1 MNDRMN
7 YLGILRVMG
16 NNFRYMKGNR
26 VRFLVGGVMGLGS
39 LAVAFLIP
47 YLYERLMELV
57 EAGASYGQMLSAIG
71 PAFGL
76 LLLLLPL
83 VCLGSWWQKTSAN
96 FATAN
101 MQRTVFGHT
110 MRLPV
115 SALETDRA
123 DKVIRAT
130 ANVRSATSM
139 FTGYTMTMLFK
150 FLVYFFG
157 GLFILLLL
165 DWRFALLGAALSA
178 IMFWAATWLN
188 IRLRRMERRA
198 LNADSALGAVLLDMV
213 GNLPV
218 VKLFGLEQTLSR
230 KYSSA
235 GEEAYQC
242 RLSYKVMRGT
252 TDGVLDFLGYSAQ
265 GIAILLG
272 VWALGLSVD
281 FPSLV
286 YLASMVSLMLTGTRE
301 LGNAVIFLQ
310 TTVVNSQRVQELL
323 NQPLEEDRQTSAQP
337 DFVNHPAVEFSH
349 VNFSYLP
356 GNQVLHDICLT
367 VEPGQMVALV
377 GGSGCGKT
385 TLIKLLEGFYTAES
399 GEIFIG
405 DAPISQLSNET
416 LRGELSYIPQDAQ
429 LFNGTI
435 AENVALTQTHPDLQR
450 VSECLT
456 MAALELDSNTR
467 VGAKGSGLSG
477 GQAQRVSIARA
488 LYRDAPVY
496 LLDEATSALD
506 SATEEQLQHTIDTVL
521 RGKTVLLVAHR
532 LSTVRNAHKI
542 VYMEQGRILETGT
555 HEELLA
561 LGGGYA
567 RLYHASGQ
575 KERA

>member
-1 MNDRMN
+1 M
-7 YLGILRVMG
+7 
-16 NNFRYMKGNR
+16 
-26 VRFLVGGVMGLGS
+26 
-39 LAVAFLIP
+39 
-47 YLYERLMELV
+47 
-57 EAGASYGQMLSAIG
+57 
-71 PAFGL
+71 
-76 LLLLLPL
+76 
-83 VCLGSWWQKTSAN
+83 
-96 FATAN
+96 
-101 MQRTVFGHT
+101 
-110 MRLPV
+110 
-115 SALETDRA
+115 
-123 DKVIRAT
+123 
-130 ANVRSATSM
+130 
-139 FTGYTMTMLFK
+139 
-150 FLVYFFG
+150 
-157 GLFILLLL
+157 
-165 DWRFALLGAALSA
+165 
-178 IMFWAATWLN
+178 
-188 IRLRRMERRA
+188 
-198 LNADSALGAVLLDMV
+198 
-213 GNLPV
+213 PV